1 MSEMIYR
8 SLPRGGEK
16 ISILGMGMGSIHES
30 SEQEI
35 ISVLSKAIDCGMNY
49 FDMAASEDIVY
60 PAYGKAF
67 RGRRSKVFLQMH
79 FGAVFDEN
87 GMYGWSKDIGRIRE
101 TFEGQLRTIGTD
113 YADFGYIHC
122 IDEMDDLD
130 EILNGK
136 VFEYICKMK
145 NAGAVRHIGVS
156 THTPSIAVRFIET
169 GMADMIMFSINPAF
183 DYQKGGSDAA
193 IGTNAERAD
202 VYKQCEKNGVGII
215 GMKPFS
221 GGQLLDGRTSQFGKA
236 LTRVQCLQYVLD
248 RPAVIAA
255 LPGIRNMSDLD
266 TILTYLDAGEK
277 ERDYSIIGSMTP
289 GDAAGRCVYCS
300 HCHPCP
306 QGIDIGLVNKY
317 YDLAVIGDS
326 MAADHY
332 LKLSH
337 HASDCIKC
345 GHCEARCPFDVKQ
358 ESRMEEIANHFS
370 I

>member
-1 MSEMIYR
+1 MKAALTVKQLGGLHPGDYAKVLRLGVRGIKDEIYAQIEKELAKDEPDDNKILVWR
-8 SLPRGGEK
+8 S
-16 ISILGMGMGSIHES
+16 
-30 SEQEI
+30 
-35 ISVLSKAIDCGMNY
+35 
-49 FDMAASEDIVY
+49 
-60 PAYGKAF
+60 
-67 RGRRSKVFLQMH
+67 
-79 FGAVFDEN
+79 
-87 GMYGWSKDIGRIRE
+87 MYGWSKDIGRIRE

-215 GMKPFS
+215 GMKPLS

-255 LPGIRNMSDLD
+255 LPGIRNMRIRIDYINSG
-266 TILTYLDAGEK
+266 IL
-277 ERDYSIIGSMTP
+277 
-289 GDAAGRCVYCS
+289 
-300 HCHPCP
+300 
-306 QGIDIGLVNKY
+306 
-317 YDLAVIGDS
+317 VIEQKNE
-326 MAADHY
+326 H
-332 LKLSH
+332 
-337 HASDCIKC
+337 
-345 GHCEARCPFDVKQ
+345 
-358 ESRMEEIANHFS
+358 IA
-370 I
+370 